1 MPALFTRASLSRG
14 PGYMTIGGAT
24 LFPISDM
31 DPRHSPEFNPVKLS
45 LHGQIDKYKTDFVIK
60 HRISVFGLFSSLPVL
75 FPSYILNPTIGASI
89 FTNADQTLVYQARNN
104 DRITYFNS
112 QITKLLDLHLGV
124 DSETFSAAL
133 EITSIIANGANP
145 EDASAYFVRDTNVY
159 AAPTFD
165 MTQFVKS
172 RWTGSWNGKAGLT
185 AFVGQNGFNI
195 SWTFD
200 AKPCVVKGWGT
211 VDMTVGEGGLIGMCK
226 CIPIVPTA
234 AQIDAAQGLGG
245 GTTGAPL
252 AGDAHGTLLSSLGA
266 DLTLTAGAH
275 SVVLK
280 GAGITESGSVFGI
293 EPLRNGEL
301 AFETTR
307 GFAAN
312 VPNATAAIS

>member
-1 MPALFTRASLSRG
+1 MKKMCKRKIWST
-14 PGYMTIGGAT
+14 TINPITHAIAGA
-24 LFPISDM
+24 
-31 DPRHSPEFNPVKLS
+31 RV
-45 LHGQIDKYKTDFVIK
+45 TDQ
-60 HRISVFGLFSSLPVL
+60 G
-75 FPSYILNPTIGASI
+75 
-89 FTNADQTLVYQARNN
+89 
-104 DRITYFNS
+104 
-112 QITKLLDLHLGV
+112 LLDKLRMRELSAF
-124 DSETFSAAL
+124 DS
-133 EITSIIANGANP
+133 
-145 EDASAYFVRDTNVY
+145 
-159 AAPTFD
+159 
-165 MTQFVKS
+165 M
-172 RWTGSWNGKAGLT
+172 
-185 AFVGQNGFNI
+185 
-195 SWTFD
+195 
-200 AKPCVVKGWGT
+200 VKGWGT

-266 DLTLTAGAH
+266 DLPLTAGAH